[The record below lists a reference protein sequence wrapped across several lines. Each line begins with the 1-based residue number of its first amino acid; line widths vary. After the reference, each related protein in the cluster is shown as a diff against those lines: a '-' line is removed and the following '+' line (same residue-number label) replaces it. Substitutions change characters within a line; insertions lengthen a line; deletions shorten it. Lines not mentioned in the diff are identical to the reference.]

1 MGQSTWGVQSLVTRG
16 KDPTAAMPSGKP
28 TKKQV
33 RKAFYKADKDGN
45 GKLTMEEFKACVL
58 SLLDDPKERQGMKKK
73 DFEMLM
79 SMIDDGDNL
88 ITLEEFFI
96 LFECDQEGNEK
107 KMLVNMIKAADKNK
121 DGFISAKEMEELGNK
136 MGGQMFKNEKE
147 RAFFMM
153 MVDLDGDMK
162 ISINE
167 LTRFFTDGPKEKDPK
182 EDAKMMFRMADVDG
196 DGYITKKEIIKALK
210 MIDIVTDEEDE
221 TLKMF
226 INQMLAE
233 ADTDKDGKL
242 NYREFC
248 SIVNKM

>member
-1 MGQSTWGVQSLVTRG
+1 MGVQSLVTRG

-58 SLLDDPKERQGMKKK
+58 SLIDDPKERQGMK
-73 DFEMLM
+73 
-79 SMIDDGDNL
+79 
-88 ITLEEFFI
+88 
-96 LFECDQEGNEK
+96 K

-196 DGYITKKEIIKALK
+196 DGYITKKEIIKFLK
-210 MIDIVTDEEDE
+210 MIDIVTDEKDE

>member
-1 MGQSTWGVQSLVTRG
+1 MGVQSLVTRG

-45 GKLTMEEFKACVL
+45 GKLSMEEFKACVL
-58 SLLDDPKERQGMKKK
+58 SLIDDPKERQGM
-73 DFEMLM
+73 
-79 SMIDDGDNL
+79 
-88 ITLEEFFI
+88 
-96 LFECDQEGNEK
+96 
-107 KMLVNMIKAADKNK
+107 KNK

-182 EDAKMMFRMADVDG
+182 EDAKMMFRMDDVDG

-210 MIDIVTDEEDE
+210 MIDIVTDEKDE

>member
-1 MGQSTWGVQSLVTRG
+1 MGQIPGQDHRMGVQSLVTRG

-28 TKKQV
+28 TKKRV

-58 SLLDDPKERQGMKKK
+58 SLIDDPKERQGMKKK

-88 ITLEEFFI
+88 ITLEEFFM
-96 LFECDQEGNEK
+96 LLGCEEECNEK

-147 RAFFMM
+147 RAFFKMM
-153 MVDLDGDMK
+153 M
-162 ISINE
+162 
-167 LTRFFTDGPKEKDPK
+167 
-182 EDAKMMFRMADVDG
+182 RMADVDG
-196 DGYITKKEIIKALK
+196 DGYITKKEIIKFLK
-210 MIDIVTDEEDE
+210 MIDIVTDEKDE

-248 SIVNKM
+248 SIVN

>member
-1 MGQSTWGVQSLVTRG
+1 MGVQSLVTRG

-121 DGFISAKEMEELGNK
+121 DGFISAKEME
-136 MGGQMFKNEKE
+136 

-210 MIDIVTDEEDE
+210 MIDIVTDEKDE